1 MSEKNI
7 FEEREHWQE
16 EDYFRKQ
23 DQLLIEKIHERQAL
37 ESDRLRMAEI
47 TGLKDEDAIMAL
59 QDLGYSSE
67 TLGLLHMLP
76 LVEVAWA
83 GGVVTDK
90 HREAI
95 LNIARLR
102 GIKEKTLSDE
112 KLRQWL
118 NQKPSEQLFEA
129 SLHATRL
136 MLEVLPPEER
146 ERSRDDLLAHCNQI
160 AHVLFGRLWGHEVVH
175 EEERMIAHIA
185 QELGWQPKS

>member
-16 EDYFRKQ
+16 EDYFRRQ

-37 ESDRLRMAEI
+37 ENDRLRMAEI
-47 TGLKDEDAIMAL
+47 TGLKDKDVIMAL

-67 TLGLLHMLP
+67 TLELLHMLP

-95 LNIARLR
+95 LKIARLR
-102 GIKEKTLSDE
+102 GIKEHTSSDE
-112 KLRQWL
+112 KLMQWL
-118 NQKPSEQLFEA
+118 NEKPSEQLFET
-129 SLHATRL
+129 SLRATRL
-136 MLEVLPPEER
+136 ILEALPPEDRKHE
-146 ERSRDDLLAHCNQI
+146 RDDLLAHCNQI
-160 AHVLFGRLWGHEVVH
+160 AHVLFGRLWGHEVVR
-175 EEERMIAHIA
+175 EEEQMVAHIA
-185 QELGWQPKS
+185 DELGWSQKA